1 MKRSRKKAGGNSGN
15 EGITMCLGRLLNII
29 GLAISMLG
37 TLLMLFG
44 GFDAFVK
51 IRPVGPA
58 WRPNVSQACLGDEHG
73 GYIQAGTKGLFII
86 VINTTNLTYHIGIEG
101 STFSQQKDLRSS

>member
-1 MKRSRKKAGGNSGN
+1 
-15 EGITMCLGRLLNII
+15 MCLGRLLNII

-73 GYIQAGTKGLFII
+73 GYIQAGTKGLFIKAGKAHI
-86 VINTTNLTYHIGIEG
+86 EFTGPDVDKHRLAYRWGLVALCVGFFLQLTALLL
-101 STFSQQKDLRSS
+101 DP